1 MEAGAAMIAEWK
13 RFLLS
18 KRILLTFVFL
28 VVTNFLL
35 FSYSSA
41 DEEIGQIIKQ
51 TRERMALFS
60 DCESQKIEQQL
71 LEVQT
76 VLNLFDYCDLKQE
89 YPSEYTLIYQEK
101 DIALRNANPEISEKF
116 DRGEFNKDEVIRR
129 LAVLETVSGS
139 IAYVSE
145 YREKL
150 EQIQVNADKLSS
162 IGIFQNDDGSAQ
174 RNISKTAKDYATLAN
189 VEITPG
195 NDVSTVK
202 LLEYGY
208 LPLIGLAFAV
218 ILVGVALE
226 EEKHGMRPLIFSCRN
241 GRGAL
246 TLWRVGGLIAGSVLF
261 SLVLYGTTMLFAVFL
276 YGPVDIGRSVQSV
289 PELFGIITPMTLGQ
303 LWALYLGLGA
313 IVQIMMTVLVWCV
326 FSVIRHRAMAVTLLA
341 GILAGSILLYN
352 FIPNQ
357 SVFAVLKYANL
368 AAVLDF
374 AKVLCTY
381 RNVVIGPFLI
391 EKNGLMLT
399 TLAVLLVVAI
409 SISVWCG
416 VCRHSI
422 VSHGRLFRGFQFLID
437 GGKRLYH
444 RIVSRLPF
452 MGMET
457 YKALMIQRG
466 AVVLLA
472 FALILSQTYQVKEPV
487 YAGEAELMHQFYAD
501 FGNEG
506 MTENVRKYMDDLNAE
521 LAEIEDQWLRA
532 SEAYSNGS
540 ISAEEYERAFR
551 IYDAYAVQRQAAEQ
565 IQSAVD
571 YIEQQE
577 TTGYS
582 AVFVEPTAYEYLLD
596 GNDRVINWIACFVV
610 AALCAGVFAVEKKRG
625 LHSVLFSTEKGR
637 LWLAKRKTLLSL
649 ILAFFVYA
657 LFIGFHV
664 YCIAASYGLP
674 SLDAPAHSLM
684 YFSDCPVNWSIGAVL
699 AIYALNAWLVY
710 AVVAMTACLFSVVIS
725 YELSVFAVVAAV
737 VLPEIFNLW
746 SIATLQQKAVSV
758 IVKGDWGALDLMC
771 VVISVMAVMICRMW
785 QRGKRK

>member
-1 MEAGAAMIAEWK
+1 MAECK
-13 RFLLS
+13 RLLLNRGIILTALLFLTINLLLFVWGELVPTARQDTLHRMGLLS
-18 KRILLTFVFL
+18 EYHSGAVTQQDIDQELADIQ
-28 VVTNFLL
+28 VVLQL
-35 FSYSSA
+35 FSYQA
-41 DEEIGQIIKQ
+41 VKQ
-51 TRERMALFS
+51 S
-60 DCESQKIEQQL
+60 DP
-71 LEVQT
+71 
-76 VLNLFDYCDLKQE
+76 QE
-89 YPSEYTLIYQEK
+89 YILIYQADEAK
-101 DIALRNANPEISEKF
+101 LRNANPDISEKY
-116 DRGEFNKDEVIRR
+116 DRGEFSKDEIIRR

-162 IGIFQNDDGSAQ
+162 IGIFQNADGAGQ
-174 RNISKTAKDYATLAN
+174 RNISKTAEDYATLSA

-195 NDVSTVK
+195 NDASTVK

-208 LPLIGLAFAV
+208 SPLIGLVFAV
-218 ILVGVALE
+218 VLVGVALE

-241 GRGAL
+241 GRGVL
-246 TLWRVGGLIAGSVLF
+246 TCWRVGGLIAGSVLF
-261 SLVLYGTTMLFAVFL
+261 SLILYGTTMLFSVFL
-276 YGPVDIGRSVQSV
+276 YGPVDVGRSAQSV
-289 PELFGIITPMTLGQ
+289 SELFGIITPMTLGQ

-391 EKNGLMLT
+391 EKNGLMWA
-399 TLAVLLVVAI
+399 TLAVLLVTAI
-409 SISVWCG
+409 SISAWCG

-452 MGMET
+452 IGMET

-466 AVVLLA
+466 AVVLLV

-487 YAGEAELMHQFYAD
+487 YAGEAEWMHQFYAD

-506 MTENVRKYMDDLNAE
+506 MTENVRKYMDGLNAE

-551 IYDAYAVQRQAAEQ
+551 IYDAYAVQRQVAEQ
-565 IQSAVD
+565 IQSAMD

-684 YFSDCPVNWSIGAVL
+684 YFSDCPANWSIGAVL
-699 AIYALNAWLVY
+699 VIYALNAWLVY
-710 AVVAMTACLFSVVIS
+710 AAVAMAACLFSVVIS
-725 YELSVFAVVAAV
+725 YELSVFTVVAVV

-746 SIATLQQKAVSV
+746 SIATLQQKAVGV
-758 IVKGDWGALDLMC
+758 IVKGDWGTSALLC